1 MVQVYLTRLNKSCF
15 MELDEEILNCTRCQ
29 LSEKRTNAVP
39 GAGDENANIMF
50 VGEAPGRNEDE
61 QGLPFVGRAGS
72 VLDELLES
80 IDFSREDVYITNV
93 VKCRP
98 SKNRDP
104 TLKEIKACS
113 PYLDQQIKEIDP
125 RVLVPLGRFATEY
138 LLEKYNL
145 GNEKISRVHG
155 KRFQVN
161 RLSGSLSI
169 IPMFHPAVVAYD
181 PSKKDVLLEDFKEL
195 RDRG

>member
-1 MVQVYLTRLNKSCF
+1 

-125 RVLVPLGRFATEY
+125 EVLVPLGRFATEY